1 MKKKIQKL
9 VSFLMVCMLMA
20 SMMVVNVSAAEAK
33 ALPTEGTLTLTE
45 RQAGAKADSKFSVY
59 KIMDAKEVAGQDVYE
74 YTYTANFVSFNEK
87 YPVTTVASYASGI
100 EGDYNIT
107 GDIDKLASEL
117 ENHVKTK
124 SIAANQTMAINQH
137 ITLNA
142 GYYLVLETTITQG
155 TKQTKPILVAVP
167 SAASKAEGSDTI
179 TYTPDVTV
187 TLKDQP
193 LSTTKTI
200 EESQQTQKDSLAQ
213 QVGKEFTF
221 IITQDVPVYDD
232 TYKNVVFKV
241 TDTMSKGL
249 TFVDG
254 SVTVTAGDTPLN
266 TQDYGF
272 ESAPNPDGTTVL
284 AFDFSKNENG
294 SNYYRSVKDKATVTI
309 TYKAKLNKD
318 ADFTPEGNENEVY
331 ATFGDGST
339 PATDGTKDFTR
350 NYAGG
355 LKITKKDA
363 NDQNKLLAGAEFT
376 VYEDDGTGKNP
387 SDKKAELVT
396 YTVDSEGKMTVTRNE
411 KLSATATTDN
421 NGVVRFEGLG
431 AGTYWI
437 KETKAPT
444 GYIALKNPIKVVVD
458 VTLPATVT
466 EAGPND
472 AVFTYTVSGNG
483 INDTLILENGSI
495 AEFDVQNTKG
505 FTLPTTGG
513 MGTYIFTIG
522 GVLLIGAAVVLFIRS
537 RKKAD

>member
-20 SMMVVNVSAAEAK
+20 SMMVINVSAAEANP
-33 ALPTEGTLTLTE
+33 LPTQGTLTLK
-45 RQAGAKADSKFSVY
+45 QGAAGAKVDSEFSVY

-74 YTYTANFVSFNEK
+74 YTYTTNFVSFNEK

-100 EGDYNIT
+100 EGDYNIS
-107 GDIDKLASEL
+107 GDIDKFASEL
-117 ENHVKTK
+117 ENHVKTN
-124 SIAANQTMAINQH
+124 SIAADQTMAINQQ

-167 SAASKAEGSDTI
+167 SASKAEGSDKI
-179 TYTPDVTV
+179 TYTPDVMV

-200 EESQQTQKDSLAQ
+200 EESQQAQKDSLAQ

-221 IITQDVPVYDD
+221 KITQDVPVYDD

-284 AFDFSKNENG
+284 AFDFSKNENE
-294 SNYYRSVKDKATVTI
+294 SNYYSSVKDKATVTI

-318 ADFTPEGNENEVY
+318 ADFTPEGNANEVY
-331 ATFGDGST
+331 ATFGEDKST
-339 PATDGTKDFTR
+339 ETTGTKDFTM

-363 NDQNKLLAGAEFT
+363 GDNSKLLAGAEFT
-376 VYEDDGTGKNP
+376 VYEDDGTGKP
-387 SDKKAELVT
+387 SDTPAELVT
-396 YTVDSEGKMTVTRNE
+396 YTVDSDGNMTETRNE

-444 GYIALKNPIKVVVD
+444 GYIALKDPIKVVVN
-458 VTLPATVT
+458 VTLPETVT

-472 AVFTYTVSGNG
+472 AVFKYTVSGNG
-483 INDTLILENGSI
+483 IDGTLTLTDGSI

>member
-1 MKKKIQKL
+1 M
-9 VSFLMVCMLMA
+9 
-20 SMMVVNVSAAEAK
+20 
-33 ALPTEGTLTLTE
+33 
-45 RQAGAKADSKFSVY
+45 
-59 KIMDAKEVAGQDVYE
+59 
-74 YTYTANFVSFNEK
+74 
-87 YPVTTVASYASGI
+87 
-100 EGDYNIT
+100 
-107 GDIDKLASEL
+107 
-117 ENHVKTK
+117 
-124 SIAANQTMAINQH
+124 
-137 ITLNA
+137 
-142 GYYLVLETTITQG
+142 
-155 TKQTKPILVAVP
+155 
-167 SAASKAEGSDTI
+167 
-179 TYTPDVTV
+179 
-187 TLKDQP
+187 
-193 LSTTKTI
+193 
-200 EESQQTQKDSLAQ
+200 
-213 QVGKEFTF
+213 
-221 IITQDVPVYDD
+221 
-232 TYKNVVFKV
+232 
-241 TDTMSKGL
+241 
-249 TFVDG
+249 
-254 SVTVTAGDTPLN
+254 
-266 TQDYGF
+266 
-272 ESAPNPDGTTVL
+272 L

-376 VYEDDGTGKNP
+376 VYEDNGTGKNP

>member
-45 RQAGAKADSKFSVY
+45 GQAGEKADSKFSVY

-249 TFVDG
+249 TLVDK

-266 TQDYGF
+266 TKGYDLKTTHKL
-272 ESAPNPDGTTVL
+272 DGTTVL

-331 ATFGDGST
+331 ATFGEDKST
-339 PATDGTKDFTR
+339 ETIGTKDFTR

-363 NDQNKLLAGAEFT
+363 GDNSKLLAGAEFT

-396 YTVDSEGKMTVTRNE
+396 YTVDSDGNMTETRNE

-444 GYIALKNPIKVVVD
+444 GYIALKDPIKVVVN
-458 VTLPATVT
+458 VTLP
-466 EAGPND
+466 EAGPD

-483 INDTLILENGSI
+483 TDGTLTLTNGSI

>member
-20 SMMVVNVSAAEAK
+20 SMMVVNVSAAEANP
-33 ALPTEGTLTLTE
+33 LPTQGTLILTE
-45 RQAGAKADSKFSVY
+45 GQAGAKADSRFSVY

-74 YTYTANFVSFNEK
+74 YTYTTNFVSFNEK

-117 ENHVKTK
+117 ENHVKTN
-124 SIAANQTMAINQH
+124 SIAADQTMAINQQ

-167 SAASKAEGSDTI
+167 SASKAEGSDKI
-179 TYTPDVTV
+179 TYTPDVMV

-200 EESQQTQKDSLAQ
+200 EESQQAQKDSLAQ

-221 IITQDVPVYDD
+221 KITQDVPVYDD

-284 AFDFSKNENG
+284 AFDFSKNENE
-294 SNYYRSVKDKATVTI
+294 SNYYSSVKDKATVTI

-318 ADFTPEGNENEVY
+318 ADFTPEGNANEVY
-331 ATFGDGST
+331 ATFGEDKST
-339 PATDGTKDFTR
+339 ETTGTKDFTM

-363 NDQNKLLAGAEFT
+363 GDNSKLLAGAEFT
-376 VYEDDGTGKNP
+376 VYEDDGTGKP
-387 SDKKAELVT
+387 SDTPAELVT
-396 YTVDSEGKMTVTRNE
+396 YTVDSDGNMTETRNE

-444 GYIALKNPIKVVVD
+444 GYIALKDPIKVVVN
-458 VTLPATVT
+458 VTLPETVT

-472 AVFTYTVSGNG
+472 AVFKYTVSGNG
-483 INDTLILENGSI
+483 IDGTLTLTDGSI
-495 AEFDVQNTKG
+495 TEFDIQNTKG

-522 GVLLIGAAVVLFIRS
+522 GVLLIGVAVVLFIRS

>member
-45 RQAGAKADSKFSVY
+45 GQAGAKADSKFSVY

-117 ENHVKTK
+117 ENHVKTN
-124 SIAANQTMAINQH
+124 SIAADQTMAINQQ

-167 SAASKAEGSDTI
+167 SASKDESSDKI
-179 TYTPDVTV
+179 EYKPAVTV

-200 EESQQTQKDSLAQ
+200 EESQQAQKDSLAQ

-221 IITQDVPVYDD
+221 KITQDVPVYDD

-318 ADFTPEGNENEVY
+318 ADFTPEGNEKEVY
-331 ATFGDGST
+331 ATFGEDKST
-339 PATDGTKDFTR
+339 ETIGTKDFTR

-363 NDQNKLLAGAEFT
+363 GDNSKLLAGAEFT
-376 VYEDDGTGKNP
+376 VYEDD
-387 SDKKAELVT
+387 S
-396 YTVDSEGKMTVTRNE
+396 
-411 KLSATATTDN
+411 N
-421 NGVVRFEGLG
+421 NR
-431 AGTYWI
+431 
-437 KETKAPT
+437 
-444 GYIALKNPIKVVVD
+444 
-458 VTLPATVT
+458 
-466 EAGPND
+466 
-472 AVFTYTVSGNG
+472 
-483 INDTLILENGSI
+483 
-495 AEFDVQNTKG
+495 
-505 FTLPTTGG
+505 
-513 MGTYIFTIG
+513 
-522 GVLLIGAAVVLFIRS
+522 
-537 RKKAD
+537 

>member
-45 RQAGAKADSKFSVY
+45 GQAGEKADSKFSVY

-124 SIAANQTMAINQH
+124 SIAADQTMAINQH

-167 SAASKAEGSDTI
+167 SAASKAEVSDTI
-179 TYTPDVTV
+179 TYTPDVIV

-249 TFVDG
+249 TLVDK

-266 TQDYGF
+266 TKGYDLKTTHK
-272 ESAPNPDGTTVL
+272 PDGTTVL

-331 ATFGDGST
+331 ATFGEDKST
-339 PATDGTKDFTR
+339 ETIGTKDFTR

-363 NDQNKLLAGAEFT
+363 GDNSKLLAGAEFT
-376 VYEDDGTGKNP
+376 VYEDDSTGKNP

-396 YTVDSEGKMTVTRNE
+396 YTVDSDGNMTETRNE

-444 GYIALKNPIKVVVD
+444 GYIALKDPIKVVVN
-458 VTLPATVT
+458 VTLPETVT
-466 EAGPND
+466 EAGPD

-483 INDTLILENGSI
+483 TDGTLTLTNGSI

>member
-45 RQAGAKADSKFSVY
+45 GQAGAKADSKFSVY

-117 ENHVKTK
+117 ENHVKTN
-124 SIAANQTMAINQH
+124 SIAADQTMAINQQ

-167 SAASKAEGSDTI
+167 SASKDESSDKI
-179 TYTPDVTV
+179 EYKPDVTV

-200 EESQQTQKDSLAQ
+200 EESQQAQKDSLAQ

-221 IITQDVPVYDD
+221 KITQDVPVYDD

>member
-45 RQAGAKADSKFSVY
+45 GQAGAKADSKFSVY

-117 ENHVKTK
+117 ENHVKTN
-124 SIAANQTMAINQH
+124 SIAADQTMAINQQ

-167 SAASKAEGSDTI
+167 SASKDESSDKI
-179 TYTPDVTV
+179 EYKPAVTV

-200 EESQQTQKDSLAQ
+200 EESQQAQKDSLAQ

-221 IITQDVPVYDD
+221 KITQDVPVYDD